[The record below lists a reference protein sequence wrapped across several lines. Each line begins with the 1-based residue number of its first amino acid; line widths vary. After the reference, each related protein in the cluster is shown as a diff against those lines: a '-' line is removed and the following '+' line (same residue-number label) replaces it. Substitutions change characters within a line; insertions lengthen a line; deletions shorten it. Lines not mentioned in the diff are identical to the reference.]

1 MSLPGGVG
9 QGQALPLQVPLLDS
23 RTLFL
28 LRLRTLS
35 SVMQARSSGV
45 EHYLDTVGVSGS
57 NPLEPINRFSV
68 SSSTSAPEV
77 LSLHA
82 EEEKIEQ

>member
-1 MSLPGGVG
+1 
-9 QGQALPLQVPLLDS
+9 
-23 RTLFL
+23 
-28 LRLRTLS
+28 
-35 SVMQARSSGV
+35 MQARSSGV